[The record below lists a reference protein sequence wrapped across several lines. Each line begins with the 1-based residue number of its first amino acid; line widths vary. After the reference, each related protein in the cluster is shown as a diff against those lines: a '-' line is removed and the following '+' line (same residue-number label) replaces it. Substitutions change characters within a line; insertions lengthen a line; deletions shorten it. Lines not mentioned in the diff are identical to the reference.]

1 MRKRLGR
8 SILAIALLSFL
19 FPVPAQAATV
29 NYNCGTSGTFQ
40 VDNVTNTVTGQTS
53 CVGNVTIPE
62 GVVAIASSVFASNLN
77 LGAVSIPAS
86 MRTINTY
93 AFNASKFTSITFAE
107 GTTTIGMYAFS
118 NIASQ
123 VPIYLPN
130 SVTTLGDRVFDQAQL
145 TTVSLGP
152 NINQVGVN
160 GFYNNYG
167 WGPTSI
173 EFRGGSPLVTAI
185 QSAAFIGYRGG
196 EITLPTN
203 ITSIGVRAFDT
214 AGSLRYLIVPDSV
227 TTLADSVFL
236 NTPALKYVILPNAV
250 TTLGA
255 TVFGN
260 GLAGVIYCGS
270 TSAVQNYA
278 YPNSVVPTCGKGV
291 IYEANGGSGSMAM
304 QVRTTAG
311 SLTSNTFT
319 RSGYVFT
326 GWNTKANGTGTSYSN
341 SATYN
346 FTNHTVLYAQ
356 WAIPDVTAP
365 SFLTSTSQSMAE
377 NQTLVANILLSES
390 ATVSIKGGSDESK
403 FSVSQVAE
411 SATALSFISAPNYES
426 PTDSDTNNTYIVV
439 LSAIDASL
447 NAKYETYTVTVT
459 DAADQILIIS
469 STIPRTIQKGL
480 ASTISITFEG
490 AVKATLAYNG
500 KRIPGCISKSSAT
513 SSPFAFTCSVKPSA
527 QGSGLLSVS
536 YSPLSGNNLGGSAS
550 LGSLTVSKRTNKR

>member
-1 MRKRLGR
+1 MRIRLGR
-8 SILAIALLSFL
+8 LFTALALLIVL
-19 FPVPAQAATV
+19 LPTPAQAATV

-40 VDNVTNTVTGQTS
+40 VNDLTNTVTGHTS

-62 GVVAIASSVFASNLN
+62 GVVAIASSAFASNLN

-86 MRTINTY
+86 MRTINSY
-93 AFNASKFTSITFAE
+93 AFSASKFTSITFAE
-107 GTTTIGMYAFS
+107 GTTTIGLYAFS

-214 AGSLRYLIVPDSV
+214 AGSLRYLIVPESV

-236 NTPALKYVILPNAV
+236 NTPSLKYVILPNAV

-270 TSAVQNYA
+270 TSAVQNYS

-326 GWNTKANGTGTSYSN
+326 GWNTKANGTGTTYAN
-341 SATYN
+341 GATYN
-346 FTNHTVLYAQ
+346 FASHTVLYAQ

-365 SFLTSTSQSMAE
+365 SFLTSTSQSLAE
-377 NQTLVANILLSES
+377 NQSLIANILINES
-390 ATVSIKGGSDESK
+390 ATVSISGGSDQSK
-403 FSVSQVAE
+403 FNVSRLAD
-411 SATALSFISAPNYES
+411 SATALAFNDAPNYES
-426 PTDSDTNNTYIVV
+426 PTDSDTNNTYVVV
-439 LSAIDASL
+439 LRAIDGSS
-447 NAKYETYTVTVT
+447 NIKFETFTITIT
-459 DAADQILIIS
+459 DAADQIAIIS
-469 STIPRTIQKGL
+469 STIPRTIQKGATSNL
-480 ASTISITFEG
+480 SITFES
-490 AVKATLAYNG
+490 AVKATLIFNG
-500 KRIPGCISKSSAT
+500 KRIPGCISKTSAT
-513 SSPFAFTCSVKPSA
+513 SSPFTLTCSFKPSI
-527 QGSGLLSVS
+527 QGSGALSIT
-536 YSPLSGNNLGGSAS
+536 YSAISGINTGGDAYLGY
-550 LGSLTVSKRTNKR
+550 LGVSKRTNRR